1 MTMTTATLDP
11 PPPPLLIAGSL
22 LDDDR
27 DAGSAASSSPRWLP
41 WARGSTVGSPPRRG
55 GEERGGEAATRR
67 KGNSSS
73 PDDDDDCRN
82 DEDDCRNDYDYRD
95 DDVGATTDGGGD
107 TAALLPM
114 AMTTATTMAPMPVEA
129 AADGG
134 GELSSAG
141 EGGQRRVNLLPA
153 KILSA
158 YENHLFSQALA
169 CRWNACPPRK
179 MDLAPHLL
187 QLMWHKA
194 LPPYRSFLVFGAHH
208 LSLKNPCALFRL
220 RLWSLW
226 PLPIWEDEWI
236 IEKLAVLAAR
246 RIKELHPREEREWE
260 EREREE

>member
-1 MTMTTATLDP
+1 MWFASKNHTTKKYLSFILASPPPLISLPLLSLSLSSRNTLLAPSSMTMTTATLDP

-82 DEDDCRNDYDYRD
+82 DEDDCRNDDDYRD
-95 DDVGATTDGGGD
+95 DDVGATTDGEGD
-107 TAALLPM
+107 AAALLPM

-141 EGGQRRVNLLPA
+141 EGGQRWRC
-153 KILSA
+153 IFF
-158 YENHLFSQALA
+158 LFAEIFFA
-169 CRWNACPPRK
+169 
-179 MDLAPHLL
+179 
-187 QLMWHKA
+187 
-194 LPPYRSFLVFGAHH
+194 GG
-208 LSLKNPCALFRL
+208 
-220 RLWSLW
+220 
-226 PLPIWEDEWI
+226 
-236 IEKLAVLAAR
+236 
-246 RIKELHPREEREWE
+246 
-260 EREREE
+260 